1 MPCLYKRCKKQRS
14 GFTQLW
20 NARGPI
26 VKTKIWGKQV
36 SYTISLSTN
45 LTQYKN
51 TSDTSVVLWYKQCV
65 GPDAPQ
71 GSKAVKKTRQRPNF
85 VTLFL
90 EQQVFRMPSPMS
102 EPDNLYA
109 LQYTKGIV
117 AICSY
122 CCICGLPRLCSIL
135 DNQIPK
141 WTTNHMSRSK

>member
-1 MPCLYKRCKKQRS
+1 MQKAEERIHTTLKRTWSNCQDQNLR
-14 GFTQLW
+14 
-20 NARGPI
+20 
-26 VKTKIWGKQV
+26 KT
-36 SYTISLSTN
+36 STISLSTN

-51 TSDTSVVLWYKQCV
+51 TSDTSVVLRYNQCV

-109 LQYTKGIV
+109 LHY
-117 AICSY
+117 
-122 CCICGLPRLCSIL
+122 
-135 DNQIPK
+135 
-141 WTTNHMSRSK
+141 